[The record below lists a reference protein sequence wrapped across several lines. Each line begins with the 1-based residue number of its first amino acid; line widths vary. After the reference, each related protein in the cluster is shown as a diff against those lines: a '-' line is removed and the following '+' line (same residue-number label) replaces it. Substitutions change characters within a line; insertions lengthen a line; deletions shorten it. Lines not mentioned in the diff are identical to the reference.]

1 MSLLSQTSEITII
14 SKLSDTLR
22 GLNLVV
28 AFGTILITTEWHL
41 SVIEQRRYAYL
52 RVSSKKTCYALNEY
66 VQLII
71 SYRN

>member
-28 AFGTILITTEWHL
+28 AFGAILITTEWHL
-41 SVIEQRRYAYL
+41 SAIEQRRYSIRIWEFLQRKHATHSMNMFNL
-52 RVSSKKTCYALNEY
+52 SL
-66 VQLII
+66 
-71 SYRN
+71 

>member
-28 AFGTILITTEWHL
+28 AFGAILITTE
-41 SVIEQRRYAYL
+41 
-52 RVSSKKTCYALNEY
+52 
-66 VQLII
+66 
-71 SYRN
+71 